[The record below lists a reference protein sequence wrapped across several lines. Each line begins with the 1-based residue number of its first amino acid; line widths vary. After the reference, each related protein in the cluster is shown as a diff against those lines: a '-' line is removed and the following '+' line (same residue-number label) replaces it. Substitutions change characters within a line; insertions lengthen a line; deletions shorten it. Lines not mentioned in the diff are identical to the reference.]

1 MKICV
6 SGRALRTSAETLPTF
21 FDIHRDAIQQP
32 SYASSMSRNEHFASV
47 ETDMLSIATQTQD
60 QPLATTIAHDVG
72 ETVETLV
79 WINEHEWLYEL
90 LRSERNVAPRFRMPD
105 LISACV
111 SQMFAKGDA
120 SHRLFGYLG
129 AELIL
134 REPSTLRRREVMWR
148 SQYAQ
153 LQALQMSAANRYP
166 NPQFQLDQLTTGSV
180 ALARRDDPTGACT
193 LRHARINIARRS
205 ASAKSPL
212 PS

>member
-1 MKICV
+1 
-6 SGRALRTSAETLPTF
+6 
-21 FDIHRDAIQQP
+21 
-32 SYASSMSRNEHFASV
+32 
-47 ETDMLSIATQTQD
+47 MLSTATQSAD
-60 QPLATTIAHDVG
+60 QPLALVAPAASGD
-72 ETVETLV
+72 TVETLI

-90 LRSERNVAPRFRMPD
+90 LRSERNVAPKFRMPD

-120 SHRLFGYLG
+120 SHRLFAYLG

-166 NPQFQLDQLTTGSV
+166 NPQFQLDQLTTGCV

-193 LRHARINIARRS
+193 LRHSRINIARRS
-205 ASAKSPL
+205 TGTKSAL
-212 PS
+212 PP

>member
-1 MKICV
+1 MRP
-6 SGRALRTSAETLPTF
+6 SAAAEATRASAETPSYS
-21 FDIHRDAIQQP
+21 FDIHGDAIERHP
-32 SYASSMSRNEHFASV
+32 YPSSMSRNEHIASL
-47 ETDMLSIATQTQD
+47 EADMLSTATQSADPT
-60 QPLATTIAHDVG
+60 LALVVPPASGD
-72 ETVETLV
+72 TVETLV
-79 WINEHEWLYEL
+79 WITEHEWLYEL
-90 LRSERNVAPRFRMPD
+90 MRSERNLAPRFRMPD

-166 NPQFQLDQLTTGSV
+166 NPQFQLDQLTTGCV
-180 ALARRDDPTGACT
+180 ALARRDDPTGAST

-205 ASAKSPL
+205 AGAKSPL

>member
-1 MKICV
+1 MLELD
-6 SGRALRTSAETLPTF
+6 AAASAETLATS
-21 FDIHRDAIQQP
+21 FDIRGDAAERHLYP
-32 SYASSMSRNEHFASV
+32 SSMSRNEHSAPR
-47 ETDMLSIATQTQD
+47 EADMLSTAAQSAD
-60 QPLATTIAHDVG
+60 QALALVVRPAGGDTA
-72 ETVETLV
+72 ETLL

-90 LRSERNVAPRFRMPD
+90 LRSERNVAPKFRMPD

-148 SQYAQ
+148 TQYAQ

-166 NPQFQLDQLTTGSV
+166 NPQFQLDQLTTGCV
-180 ALARRDDPTGACT
+180 ALARQDDPTGACS

-205 ASAKSPL
+205 AGAKSPL